1 MTIRDA
7 QRLFERLE
15 RQVDD
20 AVEHGFERVLDRGLA
35 LARRQTSGRR
45 SLAELRR
52 LDHPYARR
60 HGTPLLDPAIVNV
73 QSGALLSRWYKTGQY
88 VAPVRVPAVGAS
100 RTLGSRSRDLR
111 GAIVNDAPVTQHL
124 EGTRVMFRRPVAEA
138 VEKKLDV
145 DAEAIIARAVTRVLS
160 RYAT

>member
-20 AVEHGFERVLDRGLA
+20 AVEHGFERVLDRGLI
-35 LARRQTSGRR
+35 LARKQTSGRR

-52 LDHPYARR
+52 LDRPYARR
-60 HGTPLLDPAIVNV
+60 HGSPLLDPALVNM
-73 QSGALLSRWYKTGQY
+73 QSGELLSRWFTTTWGSPIPGI
-88 VAPVRVPAVGAS
+88 ALGPGA
-100 RTLGSRSRDLR
+100 RT
-111 GAIVNDAPVTQHL
+111 GAIINDAPVTQHL

-138 VEKKLDV
+138 VEKKLER
-145 DAEAIIARAVTRVLS
+145 DADAIIALAVTRVLS